1 MDRIDKCWL
10 RLVARHFFGMKN
22 RFDTN
27 EKGTKQIGS
36 ANPRTIKNQLSL
48 PRWCLKPGWNS
59 GMSPAWDSPKG
70 QDESR
75 RKVLAVDWP
84 AGIYGLRSKNRKGVL
99 SLVHGGAA
107 LDASFHGWP
116 SSAQPFHGGEWTC
129 FIHKK
134 YTDLTKLI
142 SENVLLWCC
151 PSFFQDTPFFFSQ
164 GFYSQKH

>member
-1 MDRIDKCWL
+1 M
-10 RLVARHFFGMKN
+10 LVAAGCETFFWGWKTGLIPMKRALN
-22 RFDTN
+22 KLAQPIQ
-27 EKGTKQIGS
+27 EPS
-36 ANPRTIKNQLSL
+36 RTSSRYQDGVWNQRGILG
-48 PRWCLKPGWNS
+48 CHQHGI
-59 GMSPAWDSPKG
+59 SPKG

-84 AGIYGLRSKNRKGVL
+84 AGIYGLRSKNRKGLL